1 MKGIFR
7 KLKTLLITLRS
18 PRNLSFEGTY
28 FFLSNIEMDISKN
41 AQIKIDLGFN
51 VKIYNTL
58 IYVRGKNCKIRI
70 SDHSRVE
77 NSIFWLEDDNNYL
90 EIGKNSTFEGVKFY
104 ITELNSEIRIGEGC
118 MFSNEIELRTG
129 DSHTIY
135 DKNNHERINSA
146 RDIFIGDKVWVA
158 AHNKILKGSKIPNN
172 VILGL
177 GSLVTANSEF
187 ESDAIYAGSPISL
200 IRQNVGWKRE
210 R

>member
-1 MKGIFR
+1 MKRVLR

-18 PRNLSFEGTY
+18 PRNISFEGSY
-28 FFLSNIEMDISKN
+28 FFLSNIETDISKN
-41 AQIKIDLGFN
+41 AQINIDLGLN
-51 VKIYNTL
+51 AKIYNTL

-104 ITELNSEIRIGEGC
+104 ITELNSEIRIGESC

-135 DKNNHERINSA
+135 DKNNHQRINSA

-158 AHNKILKGSKIPNN
+158 AHTKILKGSKIPNN

-177 GSLVTANSEF
+177 GSLVTASSKF
-187 ESDAIYAGSPISL
+187 VSDSIYAGSPISL